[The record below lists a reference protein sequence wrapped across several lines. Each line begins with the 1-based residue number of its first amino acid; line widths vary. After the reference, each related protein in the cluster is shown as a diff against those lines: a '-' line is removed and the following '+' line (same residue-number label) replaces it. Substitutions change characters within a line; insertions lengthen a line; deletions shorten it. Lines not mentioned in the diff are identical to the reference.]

1 MKYKK
6 GCKVGGHNLENIII
20 RDNYIILKEVNQMNK
35 EFNKEFLELSEKDQ
49 KAIINLIQ
57 FKNMNK
63 KDEYKKRID
72 RAIEYINERTIF
84 NEYSAVY
91 PSILDASEVK
101 KILKILKGEDNV

>member
-1 MKYKK
+1 
-6 GCKVGGHNLENIII
+6 
-20 RDNYIILKEVNQMNK
+20 MNE

-72 RAIEYINERTIF
+72 EAIKIIKEYKECNWSEYDENEI
-84 NEYSAVY
+84 E
-91 PSILDASEVK
+91 IELID
-101 KILKILKGEDNV
+101 KILEILKGKDNE